1 MPEVHWQGDL
11 SDQIISKRTPSDSH
25 LALAIG
31 KSTVFGIVASA
42 TQVGTRLITVPIVI
56 HHLGLSGYGIWS
68 IIMATVAYM
77 RFGTAG
83 VKSAFQK
90 YVAEATENGNFE
102 AASRLVSTGSIS
114 MLVLSFAGLI
124 PVAVFSNKLAE
135 MSGVP
140 PLFLREAA
148 GSLTVLA
155 LILVIAN
162 FGAAFEAILMGS
174 HRVDLTRKFNIVT
187 TVSEAVAIIAFLHFG
202 CGLFAMA
209 VIMGISE
216 LTYIFLCYASS
227 RRLLPE
233 TRVSLAHFRKDVF
246 PELFRFAGS
255 YQLVNILEVL
265 YVAILPIFILRF
277 FGADDAGVYAVA
289 NRVATSALVAQD
301 ALLLPILSGGAVVF
315 ASGSVERMHRFLE
328 KSFKALLMVT
338 LPPLAFVSAFGPTMV
353 LAWTGETGHFFGI
366 VIALVSLASL
376 FKAVSL
382 LQLVLYRTTGR
393 ALLDNIRQILRI
405 VILLFVALLGTRIG
419 FYGVLTGLAVAE
431 LAGVIFMFFAM
442 SATFRGSNPKV
453 IAPDTLR
460 LAIATAAVIAG
471 GFVAAMFPIP
481 WTTSARLDATVKL
494 GEIGIVCL
502 LMAWPALLL
511 TGTLSTEERSMFL
524 NTLMPWRRRVLTVD
538 TQAGSG

>member
-11 SDQIISKRTPSDSH
+11 SDQIRSKRTPSDSH

-31 KSTVFGIVASA
+31 KSTVFGIIASA

-56 HHLGLSGYGIWS
+56 HHLGLGGYGIWS

-140 PLFLREAA
+140 PLFLPEAA

-202 CGLFAMA
+202 YGLFAMA

-216 LTYIFLCYASS
+216 LIYIFLCYAAS

-233 TRVSLAHFRKDVF
+233 MRVNLAHLSRDVL

-265 YVAILPIFILRF
+265 YVAILPIFILRS

-315 ASGSVERMHRFLE
+315 ASGSIERMHRFLE
-328 KSFKALLMVT
+328 RSFKALLMVT

-366 VIALVSLASL
+366 AIALVSLASL

-382 LQLVLYRTTGR
+382 LQLVLYRATGR

-405 VILLFVALLGTRIG
+405 VILLFVAFWGTRIG
-419 FYGVLTGLAVAE
+419 FNGVLTGLAVAE
-431 LAGVIFMFFAM
+431 LAGVIFMLFAM
-442 SATFRGSNPKV
+442 SATFCGSNPKV
-453 IAPDTLR
+453 IAWNTLR
-460 LAIATAAVIAG
+460 LGIATAAVIAG
-471 GFVAAMFPIP
+471 GFVAAKFPIS
-481 WTTSARLDATVKL
+481 WTTMSARLDATLKL

-511 TGTLSTEERSMFL
+511 TGALSTEERSMFL
-524 NTLMPWRRRVLTVD
+524 KTLMPWRRRVLTVD
-538 TQAGSG
+538 